1 MYKGKIIHSTKCCA
15 LRDVIFGCCCKVLY
29 VYYKYRWENFH
40 VLLDVSKVWQRL
52 SLISVQ

>member
-29 VYYKYRWENFH
+29 MYYKYQWENFH
-40 VLLDVSKVWQRL
+40 VLLDVMKVWQRL